1 MIRDVEDIAVA
12 QRICT
17 LRFSPLLLIPVTQ
30 RLACRSYNCSSG
42 ADYAMRKSRVRI
54 SLGILFGIL
63 VGQRD
68 APLDIPFSSVHF
80 GDLVGWFVCF
90 KLEITFFEL
99 VAAHDFVLQLLR
111 QIGFMIDHKKPTRIE
126 HEYVHRLHACM
137 YSMTNPLLPSS
148 RPCLSP
154 PVRPDSQLC
163 IFLAFTARE
172 SHRRVELPK
181 ADEFLPEASL

>member
-1 MIRDVEDIAVA
+1 MT
-12 QRICT
+12 QRIST

-54 SLGILFGIL
+54 SLGILFG
-63 VGQRD
+63 VFGGQSD
-68 APLDIPFSSVHF
+68 APLDISFSFVRSGDSFGWSV
-80 GDLVGWFVCF
+80 C
-90 KLEITFFEL
+90 
-99 VAAHDFVLQLLR
+99 
-111 QIGFMIDHKKPTRIE
+111 FMIDHKKPTRIE

-163 IFLAFTARE
+163 MFLAFTARE